1 MGVETPARVSGV
13 HTRDASLDAAFRHSV
28 YAIDT
33 QVGRLHVSLQRGSP
47 QLARW
52 LADAGVRGGALLSA
66 CNPGAQPLT
75 DADNRARGARLQQW
89 LREQDHRWVPAEG
102 GAADRSWVEPS
113 VFVLGLDA
121 AEAEDCAR
129 CFGQLAWLQ
138 VDAGGAATLRYVTP
152 AGGRDAVEQGDNPA
166 PCTYS

>member
-1 MGVETPARVSGV
+1 MSGV

-121 AEAEDCAR
+121 AEAEDGLIGGPRGDELRADEAD
-129 CFGQLAWLQ
+129 LAASVVLELPG
-138 VDAGGAATLRYVTP
+138 DEI
-152 AGGRDAVEQGDNPA
+152 DHVEPGDG
-166 PCTYS
+166 